1 MNTLTNK
8 SIINANEQTYISL
21 LVSIEAGIGML
32 QIFIAVCDADRQR
45 ENIIANYEKELAYT
59 DNIYRVYLDSQE
71 PSLKQAIT
79 QQVTLKENAIATVLG
94 AEKLG
99 SFNQDELLKKFF
111 GYLQWTREALREL
124 KMPIILWIPS
134 RIYAQ
139 IAKQAPDFWSW
150 RNGVFH
156 FQPEP
161 SLVTGELLINRNS
174 EVILDNQASSIFS
187 PEQLETSL
195 AEAINQWG
203 ENSSKLETLY
213 SQLGNLYAE
222 RVQSGKSA
230 DRERE
235 LALAQKYLNQAISLP
250 SQLQVNPFTP
260 PQPRE
265 GGLFGREEKLKE
277 LHELLQSGKNVC
289 VVFGMSGVGKTA
301 LVREYANLPEY
312 TSFFTGGV
320 YYINV
325 EDKQN
330 MAAKIITLTK
340 WRFKADLPA
349 NLSTQ
354 QMVTA
359 CWQAWKG
366 QTENVLLIFDD
377 ISSLNKDIK
386 SYLPP
391 KDLVSLRVLMTSRET
406 PDKRIAEKLELQVLS
421 EAAAVDL
428 LAAIIGQERID
439 TEPEQAKLLC
449 YELGYLPLALELVA
463 YYLDDEDYQDL
474 SLLAMRGKLQEKVK
488 HPSLSPKRVRGG
500 IKAKRGLQVAFDLS
514 WEELGPEAKYLAC
527 VFGAFA
533 ASPVHWDFVIEIY
546 KQLQGEALNHDDL
559 KDRWLKSLREL
570 HLVMTVEE
578 NIYNLNLLIHD
589 YFSQHLKQHSNYSQ
603 IKQAFCHVFAIIA
616 SDIDQST
623 NLETFNLIE
632 PHLKKMIAWCASN
645 DHPDVARSLNGLA
658 LLYYSQGRYNDAE
671 PLYLQSLDIRKRQ
684 LGNDHPDVARSLNG
698 LALLYYSQGRYN
710 DAEPLYLQSLD
721 IRKRQLGNDHPDVAR
736 SLNGLALLYYSQGR
750 YNDAEP
756 LYLQSLDIRKRQ
768 LGNDHP
774 DVARSLNGLALLY

>member
-1 MNTLTNK
+1 MNTLTNE
-8 SIINANEQTYISL
+8 SIINANEQTYMSL

-156 FQPEP
+156 FQPEL
-161 SLVTGELLINRNS
+161 SLVTNELLINRNS

-187 PEQLETSL
+187 PEQLEASL

-213 SQLGNLYAE
+213 SQLGNLYSK

-235 LALAQKYLNQAISLP
+235 LALAEQYFNRAIV
-250 SQLQVNPFTP
+250 LQTQF
-260 PQPRE
+260 Q
-265 GGLFGREEKLKE
+265 
-277 LHELLQSGKNVC
+277 QQD
-289 VVFGMSGVGKTA
+289 A
-301 LVREYANLPEY
+301 LAN
-312 TSFFTGGV
+312 
-320 YYINV
+320 
-325 EDKQN
+325 
-330 MAAKIITLTK
+330 
-340 WRFKADLPA
+340 
-349 NLSTQ
+349 
-354 QMVTA
+354 
-359 CWQAWKG
+359 
-366 QTENVLLIFDD
+366 
-377 ISSLNKDIK
+377 SLN
-386 SYLPP
+386 
-391 KDLVSLRVLMTSRET
+391 
-406 PDKRIAEKLELQVLS
+406 
-421 EAAAVDL
+421 
-428 LAAIIGQERID
+428 
-439 TEPEQAKLLC
+439 
-449 YELGYLPLALELVA
+449 
-463 YYLDDEDYQDL
+463 
-474 SLLAMRGKLQEKVK
+474 
-488 HPSLSPKRVRGG
+488 
-500 IKAKRGLQVAFDLS
+500 
-514 WEELGPEAKYLAC
+514 
-527 VFGAFA
+527 
-533 ASPVHWDFVIEIY
+533 
-546 KQLQGEALNHDDL
+546 N
-559 KDRWLKSLREL
+559 
-570 HLVMTVEE
+570 
-578 NIYNLNLLIHD
+578 
-589 YFSQHLKQHSNYSQ
+589 
-603 IKQAFCHVFAIIA
+603 
-616 SDIDQST
+616 
-623 NLETFNLIE
+623 
-632 PHLKKMIAWCASN
+632 
-645 DHPDVARSLNGLA
+645 LA

-684 LGNDHPDVARSLNG
+684 LGDDHPDVASSLNN

-721 IRKRQLGNDHPDVAR
+721 IRKRQLGDDHPDVAS
-736 SLNGLALLYYSQGR
+736 SLNNLALLYYSQGR

-768 LGNDHP
+768 LGDDHP
-774 DVARSLNGLALLY
+774 DVASSLNNLALLYYSQGRYNDAEPLYLQSLDIRKRQLGDDHPDVASSLNNLALLYYSQGRYNDAEPLYLQSLDIRKRQLGDDHPDVASSLNNLALLYYSQGRYNDAEPLYLQSLDIWKRQLGDDHPSVATSLNNLAGLYESQGRYNDAEPLYLQSLDIRKRQLGDDHPDVASSLNNLAGLYESQGRYNDAEPLYLQSLDIWKRQLGDDHPSVATSLNNLALLYESQGKYSEAENLAKQANFPAFNTETALTLLEKIENNPELLLSIRESLQQQTDASDDNT